1 MKKYSFDYLKVFH
14 TCLLLASF
22 VPGLLLI
29 IVMWPDLDFSKI
41 SDTWIKFGLAL
52 CLYCVVA
59 FFAAK
64 TRKDVIV
71 IDDYKISITIKNET
85 KTILLSDITH
95 ATFFPGRH
103 GHRIYGS
110 RNWGGRPSCLTLF
123 NNDIELM
130 KIDKASIL
138 VLIDLVKRT
147 RMKYKLVQM
156 THYVFLTVMVTSF
169 IILLWFLLL
178 VLH

>member
-1 MKKYSFDYLKVFH
+1 MKKYGFDYLKVFH

-41 SDTWIKFGLAL
+41 SDTWLKFGLTL
-52 CLYCVVA
+52 CLYFVVA

-64 TRKDVIV
+64 TRKDAIV
-71 IDDYKISITIKNET
+71 IDDYQISITIKNET

-95 ATFFPGRH
+95 ATFFPGR
-103 GHRIYGS
+103 YS
-110 RNWGGRPSCLTLF
+110 RQRYAPRHLKRLSCLTLF
-123 NNDIELM
+123 NNNIELV
-130 KIDKASIL
+130 KIDGASIL

-147 RMKYKLVQM
+147 GMKYKLVQM
-156 THYVFLTVMVTSF
+156 THYIFLTVMVISF